1 MRLRNFDFVFETKKG
16 MGKDVIQAERYSDA
30 IALLKK
36 KHRGI
41 TWFECKS
48 S

>member
-1 MRLRNFDFVFETKKG
+1 MRMRNFDFTFQTKKG
-16 MGKDVIQAERYSDA
+16 MGKDTIVAERLSDA

-41 TWFECKS
+41 TWFECQS
-48 S
+48 